1 VVERRAGRQRP
12 YPGISSGRSRPGDG
26 PAPGAGE
33 VLVTGRRVLRHDGR
47 AVLAVDETLR
57 YGPLKAGYHG
67 GVAPAEA
74 VVPVCVLAS
83 FVLPEGS
90 GLTGAGPQEPPW
102 WYGPVPVEPG
112 PDAAP
117 APPARSPA
125 RSRARAAARARADLP
140 ALFELE
146 PAVGGPVPPVHAAAG
161 SVAAPAAASAEVVAG
176 AVLRSAVYRGQRG
189 IAGRVAVSDER
200 VRALLVALLEAP
212 DRRLRRHQAAT
223 ALQVSPPAI
232 PGAVAQVGRLLNV
245 DGYKVIALDVD
256 GETVVLDEALLREQF
271 EVAG

>member
-1 VVERRAGRQRP
+1 
-12 YPGISSGRSRPGDG
+12 
-26 PAPGAGE
+26 
-33 VLVTGRRVLRHDGR
+33 VLRHDGR

-67 GVAPAEA
+67 GASPAEA

-90 GLTGAGPQEPPW
+90 GLTEAGPQEPPW
-102 WYGPVPVEPG
+102 WFGRVPVEPS
-112 PDAAP
+112 PDLAP
-117 APPARSPA
+117 APPPPPA
-125 RSRARAAARARADLP
+125 RSRPRAAGRAGADLP

-146 PAVGGPVPPVHAAAG
+146 PAAGGPAPPVRDAAAG
-161 SVAAPAAASAEVVAG
+161 SVAAPAAPSAELVAG

-245 DGYKVIALDVD
+245 EGYKVIALDVD

-271 EVAG
+271 EVTG